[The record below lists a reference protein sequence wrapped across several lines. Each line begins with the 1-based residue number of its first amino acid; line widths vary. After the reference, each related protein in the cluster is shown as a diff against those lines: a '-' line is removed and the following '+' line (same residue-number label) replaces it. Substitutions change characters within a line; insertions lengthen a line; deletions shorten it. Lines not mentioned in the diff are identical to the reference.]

1 MNRRKSREIAMQLL
15 FETTIK
21 GDSFIDVI
29 QNLKENIDID
39 LENKIKDEEGINLN
53 DVDMEYIL
61 KILKGVFENLEYIDN
76 VLKPYLKNW
85 KIDRLSKV
93 DLSIMRLCTYEIL
106 FEDSIPDKVS
116 INEAIEL
123 AKKFA
128 GDKTPAFINGVLNN
142 VLNNKENIN
151 KNN

>member
-1 MNRRKSREIAMQLL
+1 
-15 FETTIK
+15 
-21 GDSFIDVI
+21 
-29 QNLKENIDID
+29 
-39 LENKIKDEEGINLN
+39 
-53 DVDMEYIL
+53 MEYIL

-93 DLSIMRLCTYEIL
+93 DLSMMRLCTYEIL